1 MLLWALLLL
10 APINAQA
17 DDAAAYTIVEINSN
31 HDEQN
36 TGCYHSQHNGEE
48 VVVTGYVSAVAYN
61 GFYMQSAPQGVPY
74 GGMWVYTGTDSAWLT
89 GLAVGGQVEV
99 RARVE
104 EYYDLTEL
112 LVDPDDA
119 AHYVQPAAGSS
130 ATMVPLEV
138 TTGDVGTGC
147 TAAGEAYEGLLVVV
161 RGVTL
166 LSEPNSYGEIE
177 MDDGS
182 GATQL
187 EDGMLDT
194 DTHLESVLGVGS
206 LTGQT
211 VESITGV
218 VRFAFGSFEIHPR
231 SEADIEVAGGG
242 GGGGGGGGFDVAAA
256 LGMLQ

>member
-1 MLLWALLLL
+1 MPLASHTLYAALCS
-10 APINAQA
+10 P
-17 DDAAAYTIVEINSN
+17 TV
-31 HDEQN
+31 
-36 TGCYHSQHNGEE
+36 
-48 VVVTGYVSAVAYN
+48 
-61 GFYMQSAPQGVPY
+61 
-74 GGMWVYTGTDSAWLT
+74 
-89 GLAVGGQVEV
+89 
-99 RARVE
+99 
-104 EYYDLTEL
+104 
-112 LVDPDDA
+112 
-119 AHYVQPAAGSS
+119 
-130 ATMVPLEV
+130 VPLEV

-166 LSEPNSYGEIE
+166 LSEPNNYGEVE

-194 DTHLESVLGVGS
+194 DTHLESVLGVAS

-242 GGGGGGGGFDVAAA
+242 DAAA
-256 LGMLQ
+256 YTIVEINSNHDEQNTGCYHCLLYTSPSPRDQRGSRMPSSA